1 MSINFKD
8 GRKERPNEFM
18 QGFLQGIRETPRGYL
33 APGLILW
40 RTLSRG
46 WQWWFAQTRAI
57 SEGRRR

>member
-1 MSINFKD
+1 MNNVKN
-8 GRKERPNEFM
+8 GREDRPNEFM
-18 QGFLQGIRETPRGYL
+18 QGFLQGIRETPRGYV

-46 WQWWFAQTRAI
+46 LQWWLAETKDI